1 MPVADSGCSR
11 WLSIAEIGL
20 PQSICFAGRGGMAT
34 NLNEQSEF
42 IFVSPF
48 RRGALESPQGRDL
61 FQACLWQHHRTFGA
75 ITSAKPTLLL
85 AQRATTKSKT
95 NKIIINNLILKTNRM
110 KKVFATLTVL
120 AMLTIGSVA
129 VMAQEPAVADS
140 VASEQVTETPAADA
154 EEVGGIEALHKTLKV
169 KFIEGG
175 AGFMAATLICL
186 VFGLALCIERI
197 IYLSLSKTN
206 TKALLAKVEEAL
218 KNGGIEAALEVCRNT
233 RGPVASIF
241 YQGLSRYSEGLEVVE
256 KTVSSYGGV
265 QLGLLEKNLSW
276 ISLFISIAPSLG
288 FLGTIIGMIQAFDK
302 IQQVGDISA
311 TVVAGGIKVA
321 LLTTLLGLIIAII
334 LQVFYNYILSL
345 IEGLVNEMED
355 SSISLLDL
363 VVEYDAAQKK

>member
-1 MPVADSGCSR
+1 
-11 WLSIAEIGL
+11 
-20 PQSICFAGRGGMAT
+20 
-34 NLNEQSEF
+34 
-42 IFVSPF
+42 
-48 RRGALESPQGRDL
+48 
-61 FQACLWQHHRTFGA
+61 
-75 ITSAKPTLLL
+75 
-85 AQRATTKSKT
+85 
-95 NKIIINNLILKTNRM
+95 M
-110 KKVFATLTVL
+110 KKIFATLTVL
-120 AMLTIGSVA
+120 AMFSFGSVA
-129 VMAQEPAVADS
+129 VMAQE
-140 VASEQVTETPAADA
+140 AAEAAPVA
-154 EEVGGIEALHKTLKV
+154 EEVTEAPAAEEAPAVVAEEVVEAEEGAIVALHKTLKT

-175 AGFMAATLICL
+175 AGFMAATLLCL

-206 TKALLAKVEEAL
+206 TKALLAEVEAAL
-218 KNGGIEAALEVCRNT
+218 KKGGIEAALEVCRNT

-241 YQGLSRYSEGLEVVE
+241 YQGLSRYNEGVDVVE
-256 KTVSSYGGV
+256 KTVASYGGV

>member
-1 MPVADSGCSR
+1 
-11 WLSIAEIGL
+11 
-20 PQSICFAGRGGMAT
+20 
-34 NLNEQSEF
+34 
-42 IFVSPF
+42 
-48 RRGALESPQGRDL
+48 
-61 FQACLWQHHRTFGA
+61 
-75 ITSAKPTLLL
+75 
-85 AQRATTKSKT
+85 
-95 NKIIINNLILKTNRM
+95 M

-120 AMLTIGSVA
+120 AMLTFGSAA
-129 VMAQEPAVADS
+129 VMAQEDTVA
-140 VASEQVTETPAADA
+140 AQAEATTEQVDEQAVEATSVEEAAPVA
-154 EEVGGIEALHKTLKV
+154 EESESGIVALHKTLKT

-175 AGFMAATLICL
+175 AGFMAATLLCL

-206 TKALLAKVEEAL
+206 TKVLLSKIEDAL

-241 YQGLSRYSEGLEVVE
+241 YQGLSRYDEGIDVVE

-321 LLTTLLGLIIAII
+321 LLTTLLGLIIAIV
-334 LQVFYNYILSL
+334 LQLFYNYILSL

>member
-1 MPVADSGCSR
+1 
-11 WLSIAEIGL
+11 
-20 PQSICFAGRGGMAT
+20 
-34 NLNEQSEF
+34 
-42 IFVSPF
+42 
-48 RRGALESPQGRDL
+48 
-61 FQACLWQHHRTFGA
+61 
-75 ITSAKPTLLL
+75 
-85 AQRATTKSKT
+85 
-95 NKIIINNLILKTNRM
+95 M

-120 AMLTIGSVA
+120 AMLTFGSVA
-129 VMAQEPAVADS
+129 VMAQEEAQAAPEAT
-140 VASEQVTETPAADA
+140 EQVQEEAVEAEAPMA
-154 EEVGGIEALHKTLKV
+154 EEVAAPAEEAGGLVALHKTLKT

-175 AGFMAATLICL
+175 AGFMAATLLCL

-206 TKALLAKVEEAL
+206 TKALLKDIEEAL
-218 KNGGIEAALEVCRNT
+218 NKKGIEAALEVCRNT

-241 YQGLSRYSEGLEVVE
+241 YQGLSRYNEGVDVVE
-256 KTVSSYGGV
+256 KTVASYGGV

-334 LQVFYNYILSL
+334 LQLFYNYILSV

-355 SSISLLDL
+355 SSISLLDI
-363 VVEYDAAQKK
+363 VVEYDKKGKK

>member
-1 MPVADSGCSR
+1 
-11 WLSIAEIGL
+11 
-20 PQSICFAGRGGMAT
+20 
-34 NLNEQSEF
+34 
-42 IFVSPF
+42 
-48 RRGALESPQGRDL
+48 
-61 FQACLWQHHRTFGA
+61 
-75 ITSAKPTLLL
+75 
-85 AQRATTKSKT
+85 
-95 NKIIINNLILKTNRM
+95 M

-120 AMLTIGSVA
+120 AMLTFGSVA
-129 VMAQEPAVADS
+129 VMAQEDTVAAQAEATEQVEQQEEVVTTGLDEEAAPVADE
-140 VASEQVTETPAADA
+140 SEN
-154 EEVGGIEALHKTLKV
+154 GIVALHKTLKT

-175 AGFMAATLICL
+175 AGFMAATLLCL

-206 TKALLAKVEEAL
+206 TKVLLAKIEEAL

-241 YQGLSRYSEGLEVVE
+241 YQGLSRYDEGIDVVE

-288 FLGTIIGMIQAFDK
+288 FLGTIIGMIEAFDK

-321 LLTTLLGLIIAII
+321 LLTTLLGLIIAIV
-334 LQVFYNYILSL
+334 LQLFYNYILSL

-363 VVEYDAAQKK
+363 VVEYEAAKKNK

>member
-1 MPVADSGCSR
+1 MKK
-11 WLSIAEIGL
+11 
-20 PQSICFAGRGGMAT
+20 
-34 NLNEQSEF
+34 
-42 IFVSPF
+42 IFV
-48 RRGALESPQGRDL
+48 
-61 FQACLWQHHRTFGA
+61 
-75 ITSAKPTLLL
+75 
-85 AQRATTKSKT
+85 
-95 NKIIINNLILKTNRM
+95 
-110 KKVFATLTVL
+110 TLTVM
-120 AMLTIGSVA
+120 AMLTFGGVA
-129 VMAQEPAVADS
+129 AMAQDAAVA
-140 VASEQVTETPAADA
+140 AEATEQVTENNDSATVVA
-154 EEVGGIEALHKTLKV
+154 EAEVVEPEQAPVVKEDNGIVALHKTLKT

-175 AGFMAATLICL
+175 AGFMAATLLCL

-206 TKALLAKVEEAL
+206 TKVLLKDIEDAL
-218 KNGGIEAALEVCRNT
+218 KNKGLEAALEVCRNT

-241 YQGLSRYSEGLEVVE
+241 YQGLSRYSEGVDVVE
-256 KTVSSYGGV
+256 KTVASYGGV

-334 LQVFYNYILSL
+334 LQLFYNYILSL

-355 SSISLLDL
+355 SSISLLDI
-363 VVEYDAAQKK
+363 VVEYDANQKKK

>member
-1 MPVADSGCSR
+1 
-11 WLSIAEIGL
+11 
-20 PQSICFAGRGGMAT
+20 
-34 NLNEQSEF
+34 
-42 IFVSPF
+42 
-48 RRGALESPQGRDL
+48 
-61 FQACLWQHHRTFGA
+61 
-75 ITSAKPTLLL
+75 
-85 AQRATTKSKT
+85 
-95 NKIIINNLILKTNRM
+95 M
-110 KKVFATLTVL
+110 KKVFATMMVL
-120 AMLTIGSVA
+120 AMLSVGSVA
-129 VMAQEPAVADS
+129 VMAQEEAAAAPEATEQVAETVADEA
-140 VASEQVTETPAADA
+140 VA
-154 EEVGGIEALHKTLKV
+154 EEVAEPAETVAEEVTAEEGGLKALHKTLKT

-206 TKALLAKVEEAL
+206 TKELLKNVEAAL
-218 KNGGIEAALEVCRNT
+218 KKGGINAALEVCRNT

-241 YQGLSRYSEGLEVVE
+241 YQGLSRYEEGVEVVE
-256 KTVSSYGGV
+256 KTVASYGGV

-363 VVEYDAAQKK
+363 VVEYDAAQKKQSILHCAELLLLNLQKKDYCYEKL

>member
-1 MPVADSGCSR
+1 
-11 WLSIAEIGL
+11 
-20 PQSICFAGRGGMAT
+20 
-34 NLNEQSEF
+34 
-42 IFVSPF
+42 
-48 RRGALESPQGRDL
+48 
-61 FQACLWQHHRTFGA
+61 
-75 ITSAKPTLLL
+75 
-85 AQRATTKSKT
+85 
-95 NKIIINNLILKTNRM
+95 M

-120 AMLTIGSVA
+120 AMITFGNVA
-129 VMAQEPAVADS
+129 VMAQDAAAPAKEEVKQEAPATDTAAVEAAPVAEEEAP
-140 VASEQVTETPAADA
+140 VAEAADA
-154 EEVGGIEALHKTLKV
+154 EKAEPLHKVLKT

-175 AGFMAATLICL
+175 AGFMAATLLCL

-206 TKALLAKVEEAL
+206 TKKLLADIEAAL
-218 KNGGIEAALEVCRNT
+218 KKGGIEAALEVCRNT

-241 YQGLSRYSEGLEVVE
+241 YQGLSRYDEGIEVVE

-288 FLGTIIGMIQAFDK
+288 FLGTIIGMIAAFDK

-321 LLTTLLGLIIAII
+321 LLTTLLGLIIAIV
-334 LQVFYNYILSL
+334 LQLFYNYILSL

-355 SSISLLDL
+355 SSISLLDI
-363 VVEYDAAQKK
+363 VVEYAESQKK

>member
-1 MPVADSGCSR
+1 
-11 WLSIAEIGL
+11 
-20 PQSICFAGRGGMAT
+20 
-34 NLNEQSEF
+34 
-42 IFVSPF
+42 
-48 RRGALESPQGRDL
+48 
-61 FQACLWQHHRTFGA
+61 
-75 ITSAKPTLLL
+75 
-85 AQRATTKSKT
+85 
-95 NKIIINNLILKTNRM
+95 M
-110 KKVFATLTVL
+110 KKVFATMMVL
-120 AMLTIGSVA
+120 AMLSVGSVA
-129 VMAQEPAVADS
+129 VMAQEEAAATPEATEQVAETVADEAVAEEA
-140 VASEQVTETPAADA
+140 VETVA
-154 EEVGGIEALHKTLKV
+154 EELTAEEGGLKALHKTLKT

-206 TKALLAKVEEAL
+206 TKELLKNVEAAL
-218 KNGGIEAALEVCRNT
+218 KKGGIQAALEVCRNT

-241 YQGLSRYSEGLEVVE
+241 YQGLSRYEEGVEVVE
-256 KTVSSYGGV
+256 KTVASYGGV

-363 VVEYDAAQKK
+363 VDEYDAAQKK

>member
-1 MPVADSGCSR
+1 
-11 WLSIAEIGL
+11 
-20 PQSICFAGRGGMAT
+20 
-34 NLNEQSEF
+34 
-42 IFVSPF
+42 
-48 RRGALESPQGRDL
+48 
-61 FQACLWQHHRTFGA
+61 
-75 ITSAKPTLLL
+75 
-85 AQRATTKSKT
+85 
-95 NKIIINNLILKTNRM
+95 M

-120 AMLTIGSVA
+120 AMLTFGSAA
-129 VMAQEPAVADS
+129 VMAQEDTVAAQAEATEQVEQQEEVVTTGLDEEAAPVADE
-140 VASEQVTETPAADA
+140 SEN
-154 EEVGGIEALHKTLKV
+154 GIVALHKTLKT

-175 AGFMAATLICL
+175 AGFMAATLLCL

-206 TKALLAKVEEAL
+206 TKVLLAKIEEAL

-241 YQGLSRYSEGLEVVE
+241 YQGLSRYDEGIDVVE

-288 FLGTIIGMIQAFDK
+288 FLGTIIGMIEAFDK

-321 LLTTLLGLIIAII
+321 LLTTLLGLIIAIV
-334 LQVFYNYILSL
+334 LQLFYNYILSL

-363 VVEYDAAQKK
+363 VVEYDAAQKNK

>member
-1 MPVADSGCSR
+1 
-11 WLSIAEIGL
+11 
-20 PQSICFAGRGGMAT
+20 
-34 NLNEQSEF
+34 
-42 IFVSPF
+42 
-48 RRGALESPQGRDL
+48 
-61 FQACLWQHHRTFGA
+61 
-75 ITSAKPTLLL
+75 
-85 AQRATTKSKT
+85 
-95 NKIIINNLILKTNRM
+95 M
-110 KKVFATLTVL
+110 KKIFATLTVL
-120 AMLTIGSVA
+120 AMFSFGSVA
-129 VMAQEPAVADS
+129 VMAQD
-140 VASEQVTETPAADA
+140 AAEAAPVA
-154 EEVGGIEALHKTLKV
+154 EEVTVDSAAVEAPVVEAEEVVEEAEGGVVALHKTLKT

-206 TKALLAKVEEAL
+206 TKALLAEVEKAL

-241 YQGLSRYSEGLEVVE
+241 YQGLSRYSEGVDVVE
-256 KTVSSYGGV
+256 KTVASYGGV

>member
-1 MPVADSGCSR
+1 
-11 WLSIAEIGL
+11 
-20 PQSICFAGRGGMAT
+20 
-34 NLNEQSEF
+34 
-42 IFVSPF
+42 
-48 RRGALESPQGRDL
+48 
-61 FQACLWQHHRTFGA
+61 
-75 ITSAKPTLLL
+75 
-85 AQRATTKSKT
+85 
-95 NKIIINNLILKTNRM
+95 M

-120 AMLTIGSVA
+120 AMLTFGSAA
-129 VMAQEPAVADS
+129 VMAQD
-140 VASEQVTETPAADA
+140 AAAPA
-154 EEVGGIEALHKTLKV
+154 EEAAVENVDEEAAVEAVEEVAELPAEEEAGGLVALHKTLKT

-175 AGFMAATLICL
+175 AGFMALTLVTL

-206 TKALLAKVEEAL
+206 TKELLA
-218 KNGGIEAALEVCRNT
+218 NIEAALKEGGIEKALDVCRNT

-241 YQGLSRYSEGLEVVE
+241 YQGLSRYDEGIDVVE
-256 KTVSSYGGV
+256 KTVASYGGV

-288 FLGTIIGMIQAFDK
+288 FLGTIIGMIAAFDK

-321 LLTTLLGLIIAII
+321 LLTTLLCLIIAIV
-334 LQVFYNYILSL
+334 LQLFYNYILSL

-355 SSISLLDL
+355 SSISLLDI

>member
-1 MPVADSGCSR
+1 
-11 WLSIAEIGL
+11 
-20 PQSICFAGRGGMAT
+20 
-34 NLNEQSEF
+34 
-42 IFVSPF
+42 
-48 RRGALESPQGRDL
+48 
-61 FQACLWQHHRTFGA
+61 
-75 ITSAKPTLLL
+75 
-85 AQRATTKSKT
+85 
-95 NKIIINNLILKTNRM
+95 M

-120 AMLTIGSVA
+120 AMLTFGSNVA
-129 VMAQEPAVADS
+129 FAQEEAAPAQEAAVETVDEAVA
-140 VASEQVTETPAADA
+140 PAAEVSEEVAPA
-154 EEVGGIEALHKTLKV
+154 EEEATGLVALHKTLKT

-175 AGFMAATLICL
+175 AGFMAATLLCL

-206 TKALLAKVEEAL
+206 TKVLLAKVEKAL
-218 KNGGIEAALEVCRNT
+218 NEGGIEAALDVCRNT

-241 YQGLSRYSEGLEVVE
+241 YQGLSRYNEGVDVVE
-256 KTVSSYGGV
+256 KTVASYGGV

-288 FLGTIIGMIQAFDK
+288 FLGTIIGMIAAFDK

-321 LLTTLLGLIIAII
+321 LLTTLLGLIIAIV
-334 LQVFYNYILSL
+334 LQLFYNYILSL

-363 VVEYDAAQKK
+363 VVEYDKKQAK

>member
-1 MPVADSGCSR
+1 
-11 WLSIAEIGL
+11 
-20 PQSICFAGRGGMAT
+20 
-34 NLNEQSEF
+34 
-42 IFVSPF
+42 
-48 RRGALESPQGRDL
+48 
-61 FQACLWQHHRTFGA
+61 
-75 ITSAKPTLLL
+75 
-85 AQRATTKSKT
+85 
-95 NKIIINNLILKTNRM
+95 M

-120 AMLTIGSVA
+120 AMFAFNGVA
-129 VMAQEPAVADS
+129 VMAQEATDAAPAAE
-140 VASEQVTETPAADA
+140 EQVTEAPAVAETVAVEEAPAVQEA
-154 EEVGGIEALHKTLKV
+154 EEGGLVALHKTLKT

-175 AGFMAATLICL
+175 AGFMAATLLCL

-206 TKALLAKVEEAL
+206 TKALLEKIEKAL
-218 KNGGIEAALEVCRNT
+218 NEGGIEKALEVCRNT

-241 YQGLSRYSEGLEVVE
+241 YQGLSRYDEGVDVVE
-256 KTVSSYGGV
+256 KTVASYGGV

-321 LLTTLLGLIIAII
+321 LLTTLLGLIIAIV
-334 LQVFYNYILSL
+334 LQLFYNYILSL

>member
-1 MPVADSGCSR
+1 
-11 WLSIAEIGL
+11 
-20 PQSICFAGRGGMAT
+20 
-34 NLNEQSEF
+34 
-42 IFVSPF
+42 
-48 RRGALESPQGRDL
+48 
-61 FQACLWQHHRTFGA
+61 
-75 ITSAKPTLLL
+75 
-85 AQRATTKSKT
+85 
-95 NKIIINNLILKTNRM
+95 M

-120 AMLTIGSVA
+120 AMFAFNGVA
-129 VMAQEPAVADS
+129 VMAQDATDTMPAAE
-140 VASEQVTETPAADA
+140 EQVTEDTAAVETVAVEEAPAAPEA
-154 EEVGGIEALHKTLKV
+154 EEGGLVALHKTLKT

-175 AGFMAATLICL
+175 AGFMAATLLCL

-206 TKALLAKVEEAL
+206 TKALLAKIEKAL
-218 KNGGIEAALEVCRNT
+218 NEGGIEAALDVCRNT

-241 YQGLSRYSEGLEVVE
+241 YQGLSRYDEGVDVVE
-256 KTVSSYGGV
+256 KTVASYGGV

-321 LLTTLLGLIIAII
+321 LLTTLLGLVIAII
-334 LQVFYNYILSL
+334 LQLFYNYILSL
-345 IEGLVNEMED
+345 VEGLVNEMED

-363 VVEYDAAQKK
+363 VVNYDAKQKK